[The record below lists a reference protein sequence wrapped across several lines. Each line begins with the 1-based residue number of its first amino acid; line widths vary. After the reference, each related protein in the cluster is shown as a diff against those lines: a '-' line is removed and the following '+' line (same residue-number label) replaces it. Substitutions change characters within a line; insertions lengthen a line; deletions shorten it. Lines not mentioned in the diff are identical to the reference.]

1 MEHEDTYRIPDIRW
15 WGLPVGLT
23 FMVAGFAATLYAN
36 QGVTN
41 DVMTFVIGATAFL
54 VLVAGIVAFGA
65 FVYSIIA
72 RGVGKTESK
81 RYIPSA
87 Y

>member
-36 QGVTN
+36 QGVT
-41 DVMTFVIGATAFL
+41 DAMTWIVGAIAFL

-72 RGVGKTESK
+72 HGVGKIEAKT
-81 RYIPSA
+81 YIPSVH
-87 Y
+87 

>member
-1 MEHEDTYRIPDIRW
+1 MEHEDTYRIPDISW

-23 FMVAGFAATLYAN
+23 FIVAGFEATLYVN
-36 QGVTN
+36 QGIN
-41 DVMTFVIGATAFL
+41 DDVMTFVIGAIAFL
-54 VLVAGIVAFGA
+54 VLVAGIIAFGA

-72 RGVGKTESK
+72 HGVGKIEAK
-81 RYIPSA
+81 HYIPNA

>member
-1 MEHEDTYRIPDIRW
+1 MEHEDTYRIPEIRW

-23 FMVAGFAATLYAN
+23 FIVAGFAATLYAN
-36 QGVTN
+36 QGIN
-41 DVMTFVIGATAFL
+41 DDVMTFVIGGIAFL
-54 VLVAGIVAFGA
+54 ILVAGIIAFGA

-72 RGVGKTESK
+72 HGVGKIEAK
-81 RYIPSA
+81 HYIPSA

>member
-36 QGVTN
+36 QGVADT
-41 DVMTFVIGATAFL
+41 MTWLVGAIAFL

-72 RGVGKTESK
+72 HGVGKTEAK
-81 RYIPSA
+81 TYIPSG